1 MNLIRLQTLYHAEKK
16 KMESYILELVTL
28 LHHLIY
34 VVRYRDSVVPNRATK
49 SPTRKGLNLNAEMVG
64 KNGKKTQIA
73 QLSSEDKYLLE
84 EVMKRRKMVPGRS
97 KSQEFVAVGKKRKTR
112 VRAAVSRSTGSSP
125 RRDLDYP
132 KANNNNVLDILDGLE
147 TAFSGR

>member
-1 MNLIRLQTLYHAEKK
+1 MNLIRLQTLYHAEKM

-64 KNGKKTQIA
+64 KNGKKTHIA

>member
-28 LHHLIY
+28 LHRLIY

-64 KNGKKTQIA
+64 KNGKKTHIA

-97 KSQEFVAVGKKRKTR
+97 KSQEFVAVGKKRKTI
-112 VRAAVSRSTGSSP
+112 SRSTGSSP

-132 KANNNNVLDILDGLE
+132 KAKNNNNVLDILDGLE